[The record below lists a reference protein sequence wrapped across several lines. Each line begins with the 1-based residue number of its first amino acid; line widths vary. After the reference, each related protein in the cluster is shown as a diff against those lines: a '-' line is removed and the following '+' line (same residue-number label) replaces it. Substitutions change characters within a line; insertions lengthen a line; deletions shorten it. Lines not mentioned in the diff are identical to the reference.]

1 MCWKYLQRFSLS
13 KFSMNFN
20 QILLFFLR
28 VHNTQFVCVLACC
41 QTKKFIQCNVR
52 CIHCN
57 ARYLRPCWLKTN
69 LNMLEV
75 VCHDHKGWFYCS
87 LLVALVRNDHKIAS
101 TEPLDKN
108 ISKENIV
115 PGLFLASSSLETLFV
130 WKQRREILVGFLG
143 TNFVGG
149 GGTADVIMHS

>member
-1 MCWKYLQRFSLS
+1 MLKISAEVLFI
-13 KFSMNFN
+13 KIFN
-20 QILLFFLR
+20 ELKSNTFVSPPHTQYTIL
-28 VHNTQFVCVLACC
+28 VCC

-52 CIHCN
+52 SINCN

-115 PGLFLASSSLETLFV
+115 PELFLASSSLETLFV

-143 TNFVGG
+143 KNFVG